1 MSNIASERV
10 RLGLTQQDLADF
22 LGVKRET
29 VGRWENGTIAPKVEN
44 IKKMADFFKCST
56 DYILEL
62 SEERI
67 PR

>member
-29 VGRWENGTIAPKVEN
+29 IGRWENGSIVPKTEN
-44 IKKMADFFKCST
+44 VKKMANYFKCSA

-62 SEERI
+62 SEERS